1 MKISTFL
8 NVNWLYGH
16 LNALNIRRT
25 KCINERERFPVS
37 QIRYL
42 IGKLCNCL
50 FIRCSDVL
58 CGMQRTIMLYV
69 LTESVECNPVKH
81 RCVRTRKKDRL
92 NKSGLEVVYNTIK
105 PICVCVASLCGLEM
119 KH

>member
-50 FIRCSDVL
+50 LSDVQMFSVA
-58 CGMQRTIMLYV
+58 CK
-69 LTESVECNPVKH
+69 ESLSC
-81 RCVRTRKKDRL
+81 
-92 NKSGLEVVYNTIK
+92 
-105 PICVCVASLCGLEM
+105 M
-119 KH
+119 F